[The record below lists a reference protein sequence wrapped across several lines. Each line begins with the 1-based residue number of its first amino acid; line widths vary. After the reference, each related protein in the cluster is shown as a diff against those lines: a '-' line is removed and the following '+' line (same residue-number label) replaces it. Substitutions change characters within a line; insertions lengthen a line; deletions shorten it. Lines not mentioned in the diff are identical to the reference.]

1 MISNADIPF
10 VKSWMQAHIEDAENT
25 LNMPVV
31 FGEFGVSAKDR
42 GYNSSYR
49 DTFISAVYDTL
60 INSTKKGGSGG
71 GSLLWQLFPE
81 GTDYM
86 DDGYAIVLSKSP
98 STSDI
103 ISLQSTRLQTFNS
116 LCSWKCR
123 WGCKKKHPLE
133 TVPFHDE
140 L

>member
-1 MISNADIPF
+1 MDASPHRGCRNA
-10 VKSWMQAHIEDAENT
+10 

-42 GYNSSYR
+42 GYNSSFR
-49 DTFISAVYDTL
+49 DAFIGAVYDTL

-81 GTDYM
+81 GTDSM

-98 STSDI
+98 STSNI
-103 ISLQSTRLQTFNS
+103 ISLQSTRLETFNS
-116 LCSWKCR
+116 LCSWKCH
-123 WGCKKKHPLE
+123 WGCKKKHPSE
-133 TVPFHDE
+133 TVLFHDE